1 MSRLGIAY
9 IATSLSI
16 AQDIARSGS
25 MVTDLVE
32 VDGQKEHGF
41 SFGEDLEAVINDA
54 EGVVLKFDL
63 NDVLDIVDV
72 VDSENPR
79 CSSHAKAALGCE
91 RFEVSADLIS
101 FIDGVDDTFRPL
113 SQIFDTIDQTRDNG
127 YGVEIEEEE
136 DGDIPG
142 TGDDQDVC
150 ETVSDDTA
158 ATHTPVI
165 AETPA
170 APKKVY
176 DTPFVPRGQWFKQM
190 REKGLL
196 TPRQPKA
203 KSTPVE
209 EPKTADV
216 VEMKPARTPQQLAA
230 IRGYYAR
237 RNRQK
242 AA

>member
-1 MSRLGIAY
+1 MSRLGLAY

-41 SFGEDLEAVINDA
+41 TFGDDLEAVINDA
-54 EGVVLKFDL
+54 EGVVLKIDL
-63 NDVLDIVDV
+63 NDVLDVVDV

-91 RFEVSADLIS
+91 RFEVSAGHIS
-101 FIDGVDDTFRPL
+101 FIDGIDDTFRPL
-113 SQIFDTIDQTRDNG
+113 SQVFDTIDQTRDNG
-127 YGVEIEEEE
+127 YGVEIEEE

-142 TGDDQDVC
+142 TGDDEDVC
-150 ETVSDDTA
+150 ETVSDDTP
-158 ATHTPVI
+158 ATDTPVI

-176 DTPFVPRGQWFKQM
+176 DTPLVPRGQWFKQM

-203 KSTPVE
+203 KSPPVE

-216 VEMKPARTPQQLAA
+216 VELKSARTPQQLAA